1 LGNRAIG
8 NDDKSD
14 SSHSGP
20 QRPGDGSGPVHS
32 NDHEAESSARRGER
46 HCDAPS
52 FAAPTPA
59 FLAQVRTAEMLREAI
74 LRHVRYTLVR
84 PTSELQPV
92 DYLKP
97 VSLAIRDRIVDRML
111 ETEARFR
118 HKDAK
123 RLYYLSMEFLMGRSL
138 GDNLSNLRIEEL
150 CREVL
155 GGFGVSL
162 DEVLES
168 ESDAGLGNGGL
179 GRLAACFLESLAT
192 LGMPGYGYG
201 IDYEYGLFKQEIVG
215 GFQREKPDRWKANG
229 TPFQIEHPEE
239 AISIPLYG
247 RLDSQRD
254 QDGKLKETWINYK
267 VVLGIPADMPIVGY
281 LGQTVNWLR
290 LFTARASEDF
300 DIEIF
305 NRGDYI
311 LAVEQKIASEN
322 ISRVLYPSDSAI
334 AGKELRLVQEYF
346 LVACAI
352 GDIMR
357 RFRLQHNDLE
367 LLPQK
372 AAIQMNDTHPSLAVA
387 ELMRVLLDQYGL
399 PFEKAWDI
407 TRKTL
412 AYTNHTLLPEALEK
426 WSVPLMERVLPR
438 HVQIIFTINDR
449 FLREITELP
458 FMNSEKLRR
467 MSIIE
472 EGYEKHMRMANLCIV
487 GSHSVNGVSALHSN
501 LLVKSLVPEFA
512 ELWPDKFNNKTN
524 GVAPRRWLMKANP
537 GLTDLI
543 SQALDEQK
551 WITDLSR
558 LRDLEAFADKADF
571 RAAFKE
577 VKRQNKLRLAAAI
590 EGQLGTMVDPDSI
603 FDVQIKRIHEYKRQ
617 LLAVMHV
624 IHDYLQ
630 IVDHGKT
637 PPLGRTYV
645 FAGKAAP
652 GYWAAKQIIKLIHNV
667 ADVVNNDERVQGAIK
682 MAFLPDYRVSLA
694 TLIIPGADLSEQI
707 STAGMEASGTGNMK
721 LAMNGALTIG
731 TWDGAN
737 IEIAEEVGLDNIF
750 IFGLRAE
757 EILEMQKK
765 GSYNPRERY
774 DDDPVVKEVMD
785 ALASD
790 RFCPTEHGL
799 FRWIFDELVHRGD
812 RYYHIADFPSYV
824 EVQNQISEQY
834 QKDEVWYRKS
844 ILNVARIGKFS
855 SDRTVLEYARD
866 IWHIGPYEKS
876 TPPGK
881 GGSKLHAAALS
892 ATPILNGEAIPVA
905 ELKPDAESGTVHG

>member
-1 LGNRAIG
+1 MNANIVSGCSAIS
-8 NDDKSD
+8 NDRK
-14 SSHSGP
+14 P
-20 QRPGDGSGPVHS
+20 NGSGKEKQGGYAELQFPDTKPTLAS
-32 NDHEAESSARRGER
+32 APEAGTEDYPFAVE
-46 HCDAPS
+46 APG
-52 FAAPTPA
+52 
-59 FLAQVRTAEMLREAI
+59 FLTQVRPTEMLRDAI
-74 LRHVRYTLVR
+74 LNHIQYTLVR
-84 PTSELQPV
+84 PTSELKPV

-97 VSLAIRDRIVDRML
+97 VSLAIRDRIVDSML
-111 ETEARFR
+111 ATESRFR
-118 HKDAK
+118 HVDAK

-150 CREVL
+150 CRGVL
-155 GGFGVSL
+155 AGLGVSL

-239 AISIPLYG
+239 AVSIPLYG
-247 RLDSQRD
+247 RLDSQTD
-254 QDGKLKETWINYK
+254 ANGKLKQTWINYK
-267 VVLGIPADMPIVGY
+267 VVVGSPTDMPIVGY

-300 DIEIF
+300 DIDIF

-311 LAVEQKIASEN
+311 HAVEQKINSEN
-322 ISRVLYPSDSAI
+322 ISRVLYPADSAM

-357 RFRLQHNDLE
+357 RFRQHHDDFE
-367 LLPQK
+367 LLPSK

-387 ELMRVLLDQYGL
+387 ELMRVLVDQYGV
-399 PFEKAWDI
+399 PFDKAWDI
-407 TRKTL
+407 TRNTL
-412 AYTNHTLLPEALEK
+412 SYTNHTLLPEALEK

-449 FLREITELP
+449 FLHEINDLP
-458 FMNSEKLRR
+458 FIDSEKVRK

-472 EGYEKHMRMANLCIV
+472 EGYEKHVRMANLCIV
-487 GSHSVNGVSALHSN
+487 GSHSVNGVSALHSS
-501 LLVKSLVPEFA
+501 LLVKNLVPEFA
-512 ELWPDKFNNKTN
+512 ELWPEKFNNKTN

-543 SQALDEQK
+543 SQTLDEQK

-558 LRDLEAFADKADF
+558 LRDLEPFADKPDF
-571 RAAFKE
+571 RAAFKQ
-577 VKRQNKLRLAAAI
+577 VKYQNKLKLAATI
-590 EGQLGTMVDPDSI
+590 EDQLGIVVNSDSI

-630 IVDHGKT
+630 IVDHGVT
-637 PPLGRTYV
+637 PASPRTYI

-667 ADVVNNDERVQGAIK
+667 ADVVNRDERAKDAIK
-682 MAFLPDYRVSLA
+682 VAFLPDYRVSLA

-737 IEIAEEVGLDNIF
+737 IEIAQEVGLENIF

-757 EILEMQKK
+757 EILEMQRSA
-765 GSYNPRERY
+765 SYNPRERY
-774 DDDPVVKEVMD
+774 DSDPVVKEVMD

-790 RFCPTEHGL
+790 RFCASEHGL

-812 RYYHIADFPSYV
+812 KYYHIADFPGYV
-824 EVQNQISEQY
+824 EVQKKISDEFL
-834 QKDEVWYRKS
+834 KDEIWCRKA

-866 IWHIGPYEKS
+866 IWHIGPYEKPSSILRARNGSSDS
-876 TPPGK
+876 TAHADSPLLK
-881 GGSKLHAAALS
+881 GD
-892 ATPILNGEAIPVA
+892 AIPVA
-905 ELKPDAESGTVHG
+905 GLEGQP

>member
-1 LGNRAIG
+1 
-8 NDDKSD
+8 
-14 SSHSGP
+14 
-20 QRPGDGSGPVHS
+20 V
-32 NDHEAESSARRGER
+32 
-46 HCDAPS
+46 
-52 FAAPTPA
+52 PTPA
-59 FLAQVRTAEMLREAI
+59 FLAEGRPAELLEAAI
-74 LRHVRYTLVR
+74 RRHIRYTLVR
-84 PTSELQPV
+84 ATADLKPV

-97 VSLAIRDRIVDRML
+97 VSLALRDRIVDRMV
-111 ETEARFR
+111 ETALRFR
-118 HKDAK
+118 RVKH
-123 RLYYLSMEFLMGRSL
+123 LYYLSMEFLMGRSL

-155 GGFGVSL
+155 ARFGEGVSL
-162 DEVLES
+162 DDVLDS
-168 ESDAGLGNGGL
+168 EADAGLGNGGL

-201 IDYEYGLFKQEIVG
+201 IDYEFGLFKQEIVN

-229 TPFQIEHPEE
+229 TPFQIEHPED
-239 AISIPLYG
+239 AISIPMYG

-254 QDGKLKETWINYK
+254 EDGNLKQNWINYK
-267 VVLGIPADMPIVGY
+267 IVVGVPTDMPIVGY
-281 LGQTVNWLR
+281 LGATVNWLR

-305 NRGDYI
+305 NKGDYI
-311 LAVEQKIASEN
+311 HAVEQKIGTEN
-322 ISRVLYPSDSAI
+322 ISRVLYPSDSAM

-357 RFRLQHNDLE
+357 RFRQQYDDIE
-367 LLPQK
+367 LLPAK

-399 PFEKAWDI
+399 PMDKAFDI
-407 TRKTL
+407 TRRTL

-426 WSVPLMERVLPR
+426 WSVPLMEKVLPR
-438 HVQIIFTINDR
+438 HIQIIYSINFQ
-449 FLREITELP
+449 FLKDMQQYSFLDG
-458 FMNSEKLRR
+458 EKLRK

-472 EGYEKHMRMANLCIV
+472 EGYEKQVRMANLCIV
-487 GSHSVNGVSALHSN
+487 GSHSVNGVSELHSN

-512 ELWPDKFNNKTN
+512 QVWPEKFNNKTN

-558 LRDLEAFADKADF
+558 LRELERFAWNKDF

-577 VKRQNKLRLAAAI
+577 VKRQNKLKLAGAI
-590 EGQLGTMVDPDSI
+590 QNQIGVVVDPDSI

-617 LLAVMHV
+617 LLAVMNV
-624 IHDYLQ
+624 IHDYLR
-630 IVDHGKT
+630 IVEHGET
-637 PPLGRTYV
+637 PAVARTYV

-667 ADVVNNDERVQGAIK
+667 ADVVNNDARVKDSIK
-682 MAFLPDYRVSLA
+682 VTFLPDYRVSLA

-707 STAGMEASGTGNMK
+707 STAGLEASGTGNMK
-721 LAMNGALTIG
+721 LSMNGALTIG

-757 EILEMQKK
+757 AILQMQQD

-774 DDDPVVKEVMD
+774 DNDPVVKEVLD

-790 RFCPTEHGL
+790 LFCPNEHGL

-812 RYYHIADFPSYV
+812 KYYHIADFPSYV
-824 EVQNQISEQY
+824 QTQERIAEEFRQ
-834 QKDEVWYRKS
+834 DDVWYRKS

-855 SDRTVLEYARD
+855 SDRTIMEYSRD
-866 IWHIGPYEKS
+866 IWHIGTFEKAA
-876 TPPGK
+876 PGGK
-881 GGSKLHAAALS
+881 PVPLKPHAAVVPPPPAV
-892 ATPILNGEAIPVA
+892 NGEAIPVA
-905 ELKPDAESGTVHG
+905 ELAADEKGNPMRD

>member
-1 LGNRAIG
+1 MELNTPGCRAIS
-8 NDDKSD
+8 NDEK
-14 SSHSGP
+14 P
-20 QRPGDGSGPVHS
+20 NGSGSPDEQS
-32 NDHEAESSARRGER
+32 TNTATSASPNEMRRDASPERGER
-46 HCDAPS
+46 KTETRPFS
-52 FAAPTPA
+52 APTPA

-84 PTSELQPV
+84 PLSELKPV

-150 CREVL
+150 CRDVL
-155 GGFGVSL
+155 AGFGASL
-162 DEVLES
+162 DEVLDS

-201 IDYEYGLFKQEIVG
+201 IDYEYGLFKQEIFG

-239 AISIPLYG
+239 AVSIPLYG
-247 RLDSQRD
+247 RLDSQTDENGR
-254 QDGKLKETWINYK
+254 LKQTWINYK
-267 VVLGIPADMPIVGY
+267 VVVGSPTDMPIVGY

-311 LAVEQKIASEN
+311 HAVEQKIASEN
-322 ISRVLYPSDSAI
+322 ISRVLYPSDSAM

-346 LVACAI
+346 LVACAV

-357 RFRLQHNDLE
+357 RFRQQHDDFE
-367 LLPQK
+367 LFPAK

-387 ELMRVLLDQYGL
+387 ELMRVLVDQYGV
-399 PFEKAWDI
+399 PFDKAWDI
-407 TRKTL
+407 TRNTL

-426 WSVPLMERVLPR
+426 WSVPLMEKVLPR

-449 FLREITELP
+449 FLHGIADLP
-458 FMNSEKLRR
+458 FMNGEKLRK

-472 EGYEKHMRMANLCIV
+472 EGYEKHMRMANLSIV

-501 LLVKSLVPEFA
+501 LLTKSLVPEFA
-512 ELWPDKFNNKTN
+512 ELWPEKFNNKTN

-558 LRDLEAFADKADF
+558 LRDLEPWAENKGF

-577 VKRQNKLRLAAAI
+577 VKRQNKLKLAASI
-590 EGQLGTMVDPDSI
+590 EDQLGIVVNPDSI

-630 IVDHGKT
+630 IVDHNVV
-637 PPLGRTYV
+637 PASPRTYI

-652 GYWAAKQIIKLIHNV
+652 GYWAAKQVIKLIHNL
-667 ADVVNNDERVQGAIK
+667 ADVVNHDQRVNDLLKV
-682 MAFLPDYRVSLA
+682 AFLPDYRVSLA

-737 IEIAEEVGLDNIF
+737 IEIAEEVGLDNIY

-757 EILEMQKK
+757 EILEMQQKNN
-765 GSYNPRERY
+765 YNPRERY
-774 DDDPVVKEVMD
+774 DSDPVVKEVMD
-785 ALASD
+785 SLASD
-790 RFCPTEHGL
+790 LFCPNEHGL

-824 EVQNQISEQY
+824 EVQNQISTEY
-834 QKDEVWYRKS
+834 QNDDVWCRKA

-866 IWHIGPYEKS
+866 IWHIGSYEKPSSILRARNGSSDS
-876 TPPGK
+876 TAHADSPLLK
-881 GGSKLHAAALS
+881 GD
-892 ATPILNGEAIPVA
+892 AIPVA
-905 ELKPDAESGTVHG
+905 GLEGQP